1 MLVELRHE
9 GTPGSGEEVVAAG
22 GRTMA
27 NEPLNL
33 DESGE
38 WAGLWWLPDNA
49 DEQVPGVLR
58 YDPEGG
64 LLLSLIGAFE
74 DRITS
79 KPAPGVTMYHE
90 GTRTWDVIHGAAEQR
105 EITLLGCAPKSVK
118 RTMFA
123 RVKSPNKQTVTA
135 ITAIIGAHVSG
146 EEDAAFSAAEVSVE
160 DLGFWAASSV
170 FEGFLGAPDGKFDGT
185 GSISVKP
192 VEVQSVVVDRTEFRL
207 EHRHTLPFFDERKG
221 PASRPP

>member
-1 MLVELRHE
+1 VLVELRH
-9 GTPGSGEEVVAAG
+9 
-22 GRTMA
+22 
-27 NEPLNL
+27 
-33 DESGE
+33 D
-38 WAGLWWLPDNA
+38 
-49 DEQVPGVLR
+49 
-58 YDPEGG
+58 DPEGG

-79 KPAPGVTMYHE
+79 KPAPGVTRYHE

-123 RVKSPNKQTVTA
+123 RVKSPDKQTVAA

-160 DLGFWAASSV
+160 DLGF
-170 FEGFLGAPDGKFDGT
+170 
-185 GSISVKP
+185 
-192 VEVQSVVVDRTEFRL
+192 
-207 EHRHTLPFFDERKG
+207 
-221 PASRPP
+221 